1 MKEKYIIMLDTLQG
15 KHGLLVEEELY
26 IEQDVIEEGF
36 ALEWLFENSKARW
49 FDEKKDVQS
58 TERMIKRLNK
68 YKWRILLK
76 TILTKERKY
85 EQENCV

>member
-49 FDEKKDVQS
+49 FDEKKDV
-58 TERMIKRLNK
+58 
-68 YKWRILLK
+68 
-76 TILTKERKY
+76 
-85 EQENCV
+85 